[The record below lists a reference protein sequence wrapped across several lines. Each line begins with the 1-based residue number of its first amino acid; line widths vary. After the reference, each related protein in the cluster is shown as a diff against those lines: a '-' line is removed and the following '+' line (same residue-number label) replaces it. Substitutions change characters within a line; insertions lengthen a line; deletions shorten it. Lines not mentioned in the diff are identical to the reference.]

1 MCVSPERR
9 PETQGGPV
17 RRGLSRPGAS
27 ILPGSRNALAAAGL
41 LLLLFVA
48 LCLGGMARADPAAEL
63 TAMVERAQELLD
75 DESTTTEALEAVRS
89 QLASK
94 RDAAVAAQQESAPE
108 VTELEARIAS
118 LGPPPAEGATE
129 PPEIA
134 QLREQLTAQLTEAQA
149 PARVIGE
156 VVSQANT
163 VIAQIDQMVRAR
175 FSAELVARAPSPL
188 LPSTWIVVGNELD
201 DRVGKLD
208 DRLRAQLSQPEVMA
222 QMARRLPVH
231 LGIAMI
237 GFLLAV
243 VVRRRIGDW
252 IDRRLARGVSARLSA
267 WIIALRNLNRLLLPA
282 AGAALII
289 AALDPAGLMGGEL
302 QRSLVRLPAP
312 VILLIL
318 ASWLA
323 TSLFSPGA
331 AEHRE
336 VPLENLEAKEAT
348 VLTLTGGV
356 VLASALVLRD
366 LFTAWDLSTTTQAFL
381 AFIVIIPIGAAV
393 LWRMSRL
400 LDLMALR
407 LPGGAPPAPPSP
419 LSPEEGESNLLPR
432 LLRLGARL
440 LRLIAGAMPVLGALG
455 FIPAA
460 AFLGVGALSTLALV
474 GLGLVVFLLL
484 STTATA
490 VFAPA
495 SGPGSAGGALNGGLI
510 PVFIGLVVVL
520 ACLPLLALIW
530 GARPSDIRDVWSL
543 LRNGVMLGGVHVS
556 LNVALVF
563 LSVFGLLLGATRLLQ
578 GVLRSTVLPRTRLDS
593 GARDAVLAGVSYV
606 GYALAVI
613 AGISAAG
620 VNLSSLAIVAGAL
633 SVGIGFGL
641 QTIVSNFVS
650 GIILLVERPIKQG
663 DWIEVGGQAGYVRGI
678 RVRSTEIET
687 FDRASLI
694 VPNSDLIAGVV
705 LNRTHMGLSGR
716 LVVPVSVAYDS
727 DPREVER
734 LLLEIADG
742 HPLILETPP
751 PTVLFMGLGSD
762 QLDFELRCRL
772 RDVNFSL
779 SVRSDLN
786 FTIVERFRAAGL
798 DMPIPARSRA
808 ALIVA
813 EQTVHHDTPPGAGP
827 AATPAPVRT
836 APDDDGA

>member
-1 MCVSPERR
+1 MCMSPDRSAA
-9 PETQGGPV
+9 
-17 RRGLSRPGAS
+17 RGLRRA
-27 ILPGSRNALAAAGL
+27 AVAAARL
-41 LLLLFVA
+41 LLLLAA
-48 LCLGGMARADPAAEL
+48 LCLGSMARADPAAEL
-63 TAMVERAQELLD
+63 TAMVQQAQALLD
-75 DESTTTEALEAVRS
+75 DETTSTEALEVARG

-94 RDAAVAAQQESAPE
+94 RDAAIAVQQDGAPE
-108 VTELEARIAS
+108 ITELQARLDS
-118 LGPPPAEGATE
+118 LGPPPADGANE
-129 PPEIA
+129 PPEISR
-134 QLREQLTAQLTEAQA
+134 LRDQLTAQLNTAQA
-149 PARVIGE
+149 PAKVIGE

-163 VIAQIDQMVRAR
+163 VIAEIDQMVRAR

-188 LPSTWIVVGNELD
+188 LPSTWIVVGNELE

-231 LGIAMI
+231 LGIATI

-243 VVRRRIGDW
+243 VVRRRIGTW

-267 WIIALRNLNRLLLPA
+267 WIVALRNLNRFLLPA

-289 AALDPAGLMGGEL
+289 AALDPNALMGGDL

-331 AEHRE
+331 AEYRE
-336 VPLENLEAKEAT
+336 VPLETLEAKEAT

-381 AFIVIIPIGAAV
+381 AFLVIIPIGAAV

-407 LPGGAPPAPPSP
+407 LPGGAPAPATPSP
-419 LSPEEGESNLLPR
+419 LPAEEGEGNLLPR

-440 LRLIAGAMPVLGALG
+440 LRLIAGAMPILGALG

-495 SGPGSAGGALNGGLI
+495 SGPGSAGGGAGAALNGGLI

-543 LRNGVMLGGVHVS
+543 LRNGVTLGGVHVS

-716 LVVPVSVAYDS
+716 LILPVSVSYDS
-727 DPREVER
+727 DPRDVER

-786 FTIVERFRAAGL
+786 FTIVERFRAAGIE
-798 DMPIPARSRA
+798 MPIPVRSRA

-813 EQTVHHDTPPGAGP
+813 EQTVHNGAPPGTVLATK
-827 AATPAPVRT
+827 AAQVRM
-836 APDDDGA
+836 AKDDEYGA

>member
-1 MCVSPERR
+1 MCVSPDRPAGRDRR
-9 PETQGGPV
+9 Q
-17 RRGLSRPGAS
+17 
-27 ILPGSRNALAAAGL
+27 ALAAAGL
-41 LLLLFVA
+41 LLLLLAA

-63 TAMVERAQELLD
+63 AAMVERAQELLD
-75 DESTTTEALEAVRS
+75 DDSTSTEALEAARG

-94 RDAAVAAQQESAPE
+94 RDAAVAVQQESAPE

-118 LGPPPAEGATE
+118 LGSPPAEGASE
-129 PPEIA
+129 PPEISQLRDQLNA
-134 QLREQLTAQLTEAQA
+134 QLNTAQA
-149 PARVIGE
+149 PAKVIGE

-208 DRLRAQLSQPEVMA
+208 DRLRAQLSQPEVLA
-222 QMARRLPVH
+222 QMARRLPIH
-231 LGIAMI
+231 LGIALL
-237 GFLLAV
+237 GFLIAV
-243 VVRRRIGDW
+243 VVRRRINTW
-252 IDRRLARGVSARLSA
+252 IERRLARGVSARLSA
-267 WIIALRNLNRLLLPA
+267 WIVALRNLNRLLLPA

-289 AALDPAGLMGGEL
+289 AALDPNALMGGDL

-331 AEHRE
+331 AEYRE
-336 VPLENLEAKEAT
+336 VPLENMEAKEAT

-381 AFIVIIPIGAAV
+381 AFVVIIPIGAAV

-407 LPGGAPPAPPSP
+407 LPGGAPPASTSTLPAA
-419 LSPEEGESNLLPR
+419 EDGEGNLLPR

-440 LRLIAGAMPVLGALG
+440 LRLIAGAMPILGALG

-474 GLGLVVFLLL
+474 GLGFVVFLLL

-495 SGPGSAGGALNGGLI
+495 SGPGASTGGAVNGGLI

-563 LSVFGLLLGATRLLQ
+563 LSVFALLLGATRLLQ

-613 AGISAAG
+613 SGISAAG

-716 LVVPVSVAYDS
+716 LVVPVSVSYDS
-727 DPREVER
+727 DPRRVEQ

-786 FTIVERFRAAGL
+786 FAIVERFRAAGL

-813 EQTVHHDTPPGAGP
+813 EQTIHHDAPPETVLATK
-827 AATPAPVRT
+827 AAQVRM
-836 APDDDGA
+836 AKDDDDGA

>member
-1 MCVSPERR
+1 MCVSPERSGWR
-9 PETQGGPV
+9 A
-17 RRGLSRPGAS
+17 R
-27 ILPGSRNALAAAGL
+27 AAAGL
-41 LLLLFVA
+41 LLLLLFAA

-94 RDAAVAAQQESAPE
+94 RDAAVAAQQEGAPE

>member
-1 MCVSPERR
+1 MSVSADR
-9 PETQGGPV
+9 
-17 RRGLSRPGAS
+17 SARPGGCQALVTAS
-27 ILPGSRNALAAAGL
+27 LLILVL
-41 LLLLFVA
+41 LGA
-48 LCLGGMARADPAAEL
+48 ICLGGMARADAAADL
-63 TAMVERAQELLD
+63 TAMIEHAQSLLD
-75 DESTTTEALEAVRS
+75 DDSTSTEELEAVRG

-94 RDAAVAAQQESAPE
+94 RDAAVAVQQDSAPE

-118 LGPPPAEGATE
+118 LGPPPAEDASE

-134 QLREQLTAQLTEAQA
+134 KLRSQLTAQLNTAQA

-156 VVSQANT
+156 VISQANT

-201 DRVGKLD
+201 DRVGKLN
-208 DRLRAQLSQPEVMA
+208 DRLHTQLSQPEVMA
-222 QMARRLPVH
+222 QMARRLPIH
-231 LGIAMI
+231 LGIALV

-243 VVRRRIGDW
+243 VVRRRINTW
-252 IDRRLARGVSARLSA
+252 IDRRLARGVSRRLSA
-267 WIIALRNLNRLLLPA
+267 WIVALRNLNRLLLPA

-289 AALDPAGLMGGEL
+289 AALDPNGLMGGDL

-318 ASWLA
+318 ASWLG

-331 AEHRE
+331 SEYRE
-336 VPLENLEAKEAT
+336 VPLENVEAKEAT
-348 VLTLTGGV
+348 ILTLTGGV

-407 LPGGAPPAPPSP
+407 LPGGALPATLPP
-419 LSPEEGESNLLPR
+419 LPEESSESNLLPR
-432 LLRLGARL
+432 LLRFAARL
-440 LRLIAGAMPVLGALG
+440 LRLIAGAMPILGALG

-460 AFLGVGALSTLALV
+460 AFLGVGALFTLALA
-474 GLGLVVFLLL
+474 GLGIVVFLLL

-490 VFAPA
+490 IFSPA
-495 SGPGSAGGALNGGLI
+495 SGPGGSSGAVNGGLI

-563 LSVFGLLLGATRLLQ
+563 LTVFGLLLAATRLLQ

-593 GARDAVLAGVSYV
+593 GARDAVLAGVAYV

-613 AGISAAG
+613 SGISAAG

-716 LVVPVSVAYDS
+716 LIVPVSVSYDS
-727 DPREVER
+727 DPRKVEQ
-734 LLLEIADG
+734 LLLEIADS

-786 FTIVERFRAAGL
+786 FAIVERFRAAGL

-808 ALIVA
+808 ALLVA
-813 EQTVHHDTPPGAGP
+813 EQTVHHDAPPETVLATK
-827 AATPAPVRT
+827 AAQVRM
-836 APDDDGA
+836 AEYDDDGA